1 MKHGII
7 GTAGHVDHGKTV
19 LIKALTGMDTDRL
32 AEEKRRGITID
43 LGFAHLDWPDG
54 TQAGIVDVPGH
65 EKFIKNMLAG
75 AGGIDL
81 ALLVVAAD
89 EGVMPQ
95 TVEHLD
101 ILSLLGIRD
110 GIVVLTKADLADAD
124 WLEMIRKQVQELVR
138 GTFLEGAPILPV
150 SAVTGSGISE
160 LNEQLHSLV
169 LHTKEKSTLAPFRLP
184 IDRVFSVDGFG
195 TVVTGTLTE
204 GVIRV
209 GDPVELTPSGLTSR
223 VRNIQVHGQ
232 NTETAY
238 AGQRAALNLPSLK
251 KEELRRGDAA
261 VKPGSVR
268 PSRMLDVRL
277 RCLPDAHRTILSGS
291 QVHLYHGAS
300 VQLAK
305 AVLLDRDELPPG
317 AQCFAQL
324 RLTEPLAARQGDRF
338 VIRFYS
344 PLETIGGGVVLDPCP
359 PRRKRYDPAVLESLL
374 VREQG
379 SDRQR
384 LLQAVAGFG
393 VRLPNAGELAGVFG
407 LDVAAV
413 PPIIA
418 ELVSCGQ
425 LAEPLPGRYVTA
437 AALDDLWPRCRE
449 ILDTYHRRFPLHA
462 GIPAAELRQKLFRK
476 AEPAEADALLGVFLA
491 EGRLT
496 NTAGRYALAGFSVR
510 LTKRQT
516 AIREEL
522 LRRFLQGGME
532 PEPIEAVLAVIP
544 SPELETARQ
553 VLESLLTCGD
563 LVRLSPELCWHRDI
577 WHQALEA
584 LQAQCTAHGAVT
596 LAELRDALG
605 TTRKYALLFLEACDR
620 RRITIREGDLRRLN
634 MDVQVR

>member
-19 LIKALTGMDTDRL
+19 LTKALTGMDTDRL
-32 AEEKRRGITID
+32 AEEKCRGITID

-150 SAVTGSGISE
+150 SAVTGSGIPE

-204 GVIRV
+204 GAVRV
-209 GDPVELTPSGLTSR
+209 GDAVELVPSGLQSR
-223 VRNIQVHGQ
+223 VRTLQVHG
-232 NTETAY
+232 ESVDAAY
-238 AGQRAALNLPSLK
+238 AGQRAALNLTNLQRT
-251 KEELRRGDAA
+251 EVHRGDAA
-261 VKPGSVR
+261 VRPGGVR

-277 RCLPDAHRTILSGS
+277 RCLESAKRTVLNGS
-291 QVHLYHGAS
+291 QVHLYHGTS
-300 VQLAK
+300 VHLAK

-324 RLTEPLAARQGDRF
+324 RLTEPMAVKQGDRF

-344 PLETIGGGVVLDPCP
+344 PVETIGGGTVLDPRP
-359 PRRKRYDPAVLESLL
+359 LRHKRHDPAVLDSLVL
-374 VREQG
+374 REQG
-379 SDRQR
+379 SGSQR
-384 LLQAVAGFG
+384 LLQATEEFGVSLPDSSQLAERSGLDTGAAVSLLESGKAGG
-393 VRLPNAGELAGVFG
+393 AAAGPLRGGIGVGHSLGSLPGIAVRLPPKA
-407 LDVAAV
+407 
-413 PPIIA
+413 PP
-418 ELVSCGQ
+418 S
-425 LAEPLPGRYVTA
+425 R
-437 AALDDLWPRCRE
+437 
-449 ILDTYHRRFPLHA
+449 
-462 GIPAAELRQKLFRK
+462 
-476 AEPAEADALLGVFLA
+476 
-491 EGRLT
+491 
-496 NTAGRYALAGFSVR
+496 
-510 LTKRQT
+510 
-516 AIREEL
+516 
-522 LRRFLQGGME
+522 
-532 PEPIEAVLAVIP
+532 
-544 SPELETARQ
+544 
-553 VLESLLTCGD
+553 
-563 LVRLSPELCWHRDI
+563 
-577 WHQALEA
+577 
-584 LQAQCTAHGAVT
+584 
-596 LAELRDALG
+596 RDA
-605 TTRKYALLFLEACDR
+605 R
-620 RRITIREGDLRRLN
+620 R
-634 MDVQVR
+634 